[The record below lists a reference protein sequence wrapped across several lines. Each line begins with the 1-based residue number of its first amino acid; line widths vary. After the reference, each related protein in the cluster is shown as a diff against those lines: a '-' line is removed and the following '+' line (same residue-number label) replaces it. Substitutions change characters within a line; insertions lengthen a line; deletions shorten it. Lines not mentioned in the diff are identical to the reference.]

1 MKRTIVRYKAAPDRI
16 EENKRLIEAVFQ
28 ELHAKGLTGV
38 RYAAVALPDGTFIHM
53 SEAEDDAPQP
63 ITSLDA
69 FRTYVAGIAERCTE
83 QPVPA
88 VATIVGNYRMLG

>member
-28 ELHAKGLTGV
+28 ELHAQGLTGV
-38 RYAAVALPDGTFIHM
+38 RYAALALPDGTFIHM
-53 SEAEDDAPQP
+53 SEAEDDAPRP

-83 QPVPA
+83 QPVPTA
-88 VATIVGNYRMLG
+88 ATIVGNYRMLG